1 MTGKSDK
8 GDDTQLTGKAE
19 MERPELPSFIFSCEE
34 LLEAQQRSAKGSL
47 QVNNHAIEQYW

>member
-1 MTGKSDK
+1 MTGESDK